1 MATFRN
7 FHTHFSEKRHFLG
20 SFQGLTSEILCFV
33 PKRSFGQGQK
43 IRIFG
48 HAKKK
53 SASKYPDIWPLLIG
67 IPAFALA
74 FSIVDLAEFERRG
87 YSIPNPFNLYKDF
100 QQWKNTYNGVDQ
112 TNVYDAR
119 RKKEEPIALYS
130 AVAENKEE
138 FHKAMMQE
146 AMKRHQKEVTALAEE
161 DPILRA
167 LLKNKTIDESQFKN
181 EDKEI
186 FEAKK
191 KWVEQYKQTL
201 QEAEKVGVEFETT
214 EKKFWLFDSEKRSE
228 KWENL
233 KNNYTFWP
241 EDDKAKKYK
250 RISS

>member
-1 MATFRN
+1 MLSILILNFIHYYTSQGFQKDSHLFLISLFFTF
-7 FHTHFSEKRHFLG
+7 
-20 SFQGLTSEILCFV
+20 
-33 PKRSFGQGQK
+33 
-43 IRIFG
+43 
-48 HAKKK
+48 
-53 SASKYPDIWPLLIG
+53 Y
-67 IPAFALA
+67 
-74 FSIVDLAEFERRG
+74 
-87 YSIPNPFNLYKDF
+87 
-100 QQWKNTYNGVDQ
+100 
-112 TNVYDAR
+112 
-119 RKKEEPIALYS
+119 
-130 AVAENKEE
+130 
-138 FHKAMMQE
+138 
-146 AMKRHQKEVTALAEE
+146 RHQKEVTALAEE